1 MAHFAIQWK
10 LQYNIVQYRIEKF
23 RTLRCM
29 LQRNGIK
36 KSLRSFGSLCA
47 PCKSLLALI
56 HSASNPRMLRT
67 CHHVV
72 PPTTLFIA
80 SSRPNAFIRHTTASS
95 QEAVVITRRATRTRC
110 RDRSRTFTKFFE
122 CVPSIENWKLSV
134 PTTQESLTGL
144 SSYVVATSRKSRY
157 DIERRIIKQLISS
170 EGHGGLRAIADNPGE
185 IVLDEVLFLEPT

>member
-1 MAHFAIQWK
+1 
-10 LQYNIVQYRIEKF
+10 
-23 RTLRCM
+23 
-29 LQRNGIK
+29 
-36 KSLRSFGSLCA
+36 
-47 PCKSLLALI
+47 
-56 HSASNPRMLRT
+56 MLRT

-80 SSRPNAFIRHTTASS
+80 SSRPNAFIRHTAASS

-144 SSYVVATSRKSRY
+144 SSYVVATSRKSLDERQGSIRIRGDTENKTHRY

-185 IVLDEVLFLEPT
+185 IVLDEVFFLEPT

>member
-1 MAHFAIQWK
+1 MLCSNPPKDGPLCHPVEAPIQHRS
-10 LQYNIVQYRIEKF
+10 ISDREVQDTPLY
-23 RTLRCM
+23 
-29 LQRNGIK
+29 
-36 KSLRSFGSLCA
+36 A
-47 PCKSLLALI
+47 PEERYQKVLALI

-80 SSRPNAFIRHTTASS
+80 SSRPNAFIRHTAASS

-185 IVLDEVLFLEPT
+185 IVLDEVFFLEPT